1 MQEPV
6 GRVDMARTLPGFGPW
21 GRRLL
26 ALSRAW
32 ALVGSLVFVALVALS
47 IVSIVGRKLASAPV
61 PGDVEILQMAAAW
74 ACASFFALCHLTGG
88 DVKVDFFTAR
98 APAVTIHRLDALGS
112 LLFGVVG
119 AALAWRTGAAALAV
133 REAGETSVILAWPVW
148 IAQALMVP
156 GFALMGLAGFY
167 MIGAH
172 LRRPS
177 VGQPEIVSPVAEV
190 RS

>member
-6 GRVDMARTLPGFGPW
+6 APPDLARALPGFGPW
-21 GRRLL
+21 GHRLL
-26 ALSRAW
+26 AASRAA
-32 ALVGSLVFVALVALS
+32 ALAGALVFVALVLLS
-47 IVSIVGRKLASAPV
+47 IVSIVGRKLAAAPV
-61 PGDVEILQMAAAW
+61 PGDVEILQMCAAF

-98 APAVTIHRLDALGS
+98 ASARTLHGLDALGS

-119 AALAWRTGAAALAV
+119 AALAWRTVVGALDVRAA
-133 REAGETSVILAWPVW
+133 EETSVILGWPVW

-156 GFALMGLAGFY
+156 GFVLMALAGLY
-167 MIGAH
+167 MVGVQ

-177 VGQPEIVSPVAEV
+177 VGGAETV
-190 RS
+190 TAAREVQA